1 MKKVIGKLRTNAI
14 EDVSEMPS
22 EMSRRC
28 VGEVSLHVI
37 GDASV
42 HSRLRRCVPTCH
54 RRCVPTCHRIC
65 VPRDIGEVSLETSDM
80 CP

>member
-37 GDASV
+37 GDVSL
-42 HSRLRRCVPTCH
+42 HSRLRRCVP
-54 RRCVPTCHRIC
+54 RRPRIC
-65 VPRDIGEVSLETSDM
+65 VPRDLGDVSLETSEM

>member
-37 GDASV
+37 GDVSL
-42 HSRLRRCVPTCH
+42 HSRIRRCVPTCH
-54 RRCVPTCHRIC
+54 RRCVP
-65 VPRDIGEVSLETSDM
+65 RDIGYVSLETSEM